1 MAFLSYLL
9 QKLKSDKLDKLLE
22 VYKNQELVQS
32 ILILLELWLS
42 D

>member
-9 QKLKSDKLDKLLE
+9 QKLKSDKLLE
-22 VYKNQELVQS
+22 VYKNQELDQS